1 VEFNTQLPFLVDI
14 LKFWCHYT
22 YMNKK
27 WKRYFYEVFGENGQ
41 YTTLFVFTHNGT
53 EWDEYSRYVGHDGKN
68 FRCYVNKVRDTSS
81 LKSLEDESGFKSIR
95 TLNEIS
101 EEDAFLL
108 LI

>member
-1 VEFNTQLPFLVDI
+1 MEFNSQLPFLVDI

-22 YMNKK
+22 CMNKK
-27 WKRYFYEVFGENGQ
+27 RYLYEVFGENGQ
-41 YTTLFVFTHNGT
+41 YTTLFVFMHNGT

-68 FRCYVNKVRDTSS
+68 FTCSVNKVRDTSS
-81 LKSLEDESGFKSIR
+81 LKSLEDEGGFASKR